1 MVVFSVLVGWE
12 AGGAL
17 AHSLGNTDFCDF
29 TDILLKLLKATI
41 LDWEL

>member
-12 AGGAL
+12 AGGAP
-17 AHSLGNTDFCDF
+17 AHSLGNRDFCDF
-29 TDILLKLLKATI
+29 TDILLKTTI

>member
-1 MVVFSVLVGWE
+1 MVVFLVQVGWE

-29 TDILLKLLKATI
+29 TDILLKATI